1 MTINPDQS
9 DKAPSFIAKSKKA
22 VAGGIAGAA
31 TALVT
36 TVPPAIGDGV
46 FTTAEFWFVATT
58 TVGAFVV
65 GFATVWIAPANAA

>member
-1 MTINPDQS
+1 MTINPDQPA
-9 DKAPSFIAKSKKA
+9 KEPSFLAKSKKA

-36 TVPPAIGDGV
+36 TVPSAVGDGV
-46 FTTAEFWFVATT
+46 FTQAEFWFVATT

-65 GFATVWIAPANAA
+65 GFATVWVAPANA